1 MKQAYLVNG
10 LRTAIG
16 NFGGTLST
24 IRTDDLAAFAL
35 NQLMK
40 KNSTVDFSQVGEVIM
55 GCANQAGEDNR
66 NIARMA
72 ILLAGLP
79 ITPAARHRIWNTIH
93 LLR

>member
-40 KNSTVDFSQVGEVIM
+40 NRSFGMSNTQNTSAADNWQDDPR
-55 GCANQAGEDNR
+55 QA
-66 NIARMA
+66 
-72 ILLAGLP
+72 
-79 ITPAARHRIWNTIH
+79 
-93 LLR
+93 